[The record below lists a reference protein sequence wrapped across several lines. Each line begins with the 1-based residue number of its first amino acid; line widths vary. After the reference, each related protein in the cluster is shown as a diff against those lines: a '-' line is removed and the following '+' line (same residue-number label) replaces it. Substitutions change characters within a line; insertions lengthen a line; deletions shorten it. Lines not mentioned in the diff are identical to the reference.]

1 VCSKTCLT
9 PPTLLETA
17 IYRQSPAFGVVSA
30 AMDDGS
36 KLVVSSE
43 AHHSRTPRVIAAAVS
58 SVFPGIGQVLLGKT
72 RAGIGFLCA
81 LGLLV
86 LLYWPLRLPRS
97 YFGMLLVMF
106 LTAGLFT
113 LAGWNTLRTPAQ
125 HTVPG
130 SRWWLLLLVPLAF
143 KASFWNNTRLLPL
156 IGLHAFYVPSGAME
170 PTVIVGDYVIADL
183 TYYRESKPKA
193 NDVVVIQRGGTSLIK
208 RVMATVGDTVEGKDD
223 LVFVNGHLLK
233 EPYVEHIGGALHVNQ
248 FGPVNVMPQELFVLG
263 DNRDNSIDSRAA
275 EFGAVTESS
284 VAGRVLYVV
293 RRPKWW
299 RTGQNLVA
307 NTLRSL
313 RPHGRQ

>member
-1 VCSKTCLT
+1 
-9 PPTLLETA
+9 
-17 IYRQSPAFGVVSA
+17 
-30 AMDDGS
+30 
-36 KLVVSSE
+36 
-43 AHHSRTPRVIAAAVS
+43 
-58 SVFPGIGQVLLGKT
+58 
-72 RAGIGFLCA
+72 
-81 LGLLV
+81 
-86 LLYWPLRLPRS
+86 
-97 YFGMLLVMF
+97 
-106 LTAGLFT
+106 
-113 LAGWNTLRTPAQ
+113 
-125 HTVPG
+125 
-130 SRWWLLLLVPLAF
+130 
-143 KASFWNNTRLLPL
+143 
-156 IGLHAFYVPSGAME
+156 ME

>member
-1 VCSKTCLT
+1 
-9 PPTLLETA
+9 
-17 IYRQSPAFGVVSA
+17 
-30 AMDDGS
+30 MDDGS
-36 KLVVSSE
+36 NLVVSSE
-43 AHHSRTPRVIAAAVS
+43 AHHSKTPRAVAAAVS
-58 SVFPGIGQVLLGKT
+58 SVFPGIGQVLLGKM

-97 YFGMLLVMF
+97 YFGMQLVMF
-106 LTAGLFT
+106 LTVGLFI
-113 LAGWNTLRTPAQ
+113 LAGWHTLRTPGQ

-143 KASFWNNTRLLPL
+143 KASFWNDTRLLPL

-170 PTVIVGDYVIADL
+170 PTVIVGDYVIVDL
-183 TYYRESKPKA
+183 TYYRESKPKP

-208 RVMATVGDTVEGKDD
+208 RVVATVGDTVEGKDD

-233 EPYVEHIGGALHVNQ
+233 EPYVEHIGDASHLSLNTKQ
-248 FGPVNVMPQELFVLG
+248 FGPVIVLPGQLFVLG
-263 DNRDNSIDSRAA
+263 DNRDNSIDSRTA
-275 EFGAVTESS
+275 EFGPVTENS

-299 RTGQNLVA
+299 RTGQNFVA
-307 NTLRSL
+307 HTLRSL
-313 RPHGRQ
+313 RSKWTPIAD